1 MNLPIVQLDYYIF
14 VGVLNEQYAQLS
26 SPIRNAVVK
35 SRMAIRRKA
44 APVTLTAEQRTRLER
59 LWFIY
64 GNYGPKSTPG
74 NHSFIQRLIENGI
87 DERPL
92 NHKRTPKSQLPTSEC
107 EACVDQILS
116 EPGHV
121 SESDARHVSR
131 TLHIVTP
138 AGKQQAPPSIDPEL
152 QTILRDMNLHQ
163 LGTRERLNSE
173 DDAPD
178 AA

>member
-1 MNLPIVQLDYYIF
+1 
-14 VGVLNEQYAQLS
+14 
-26 SPIRNAVVK
+26 
-35 SRMAIRRKA
+35 MAIRRKA
-44 APVTLTAEQRTRLER
+44 TPVTLTAEQRTRLER

-92 NHKRTPKSQLPTSEC
+92 NTKRTPKSQIPTQEC
-107 EACVDQILS
+107 EATVDQILS
-116 EPGHV
+116 EPGQG
-121 SESDARHVSR
+121 SESDSRHTVR
-131 TLHIVTP
+131 TLHIVP
-138 AGKQQAPPSIDPEL
+138 ASGKEQSQQSIDPEL
-152 QTILRDMNLHQ
+152 KTILRDMNLRQ
-163 LGTRERLNSE
+163 LSARQSPNGE

>member
-1 MNLPIVQLDYYIF
+1 MHTT
-14 VGVLNEQYAQLS
+14 S

-35 SRMAIRRKA
+35 SGIAISRKA
-44 APVTLTAEQRTRLER
+44 APVTLTAGQRTRLER

-92 NHKRTPKSQLPTSEC
+92 NTKRTPKSQIPTQEC
-107 EACVDQILS
+107 EAFVDKILS
-116 EPGHV
+116 ESRHG
-121 SESDARHVSR
+121 SESDSRYAAR
-131 TLHIVTP
+131 TLHVVP
-138 AGKQQAPPSIDPEL
+138 PSGKEQAQPSIDPEIK
-152 QTILRDMNLHQ
+152 TILRDMNLRQ
-163 LGTRERLNSE
+163 LSTRERLNSE
-173 DDAPD
+173 DDTPD

>member
-1 MNLPIVQLDYYIF
+1 M
-14 VGVLNEQYAQLS
+14 
-26 SPIRNAVVK
+26 RNAVVK
-35 SRMAIRRKA
+35 SRMAKRRKA

-92 NHKRTPKSQLPTSEC
+92 NTKRTPKSQLPTHEC
-107 EACVDQILS
+107 EASVDKILS
-116 EPGHV
+116 EPGHG
-121 SESDARHVSR
+121 SESDPRQAGR
-131 TLHIVTP
+131 TLHVVP
-138 AGKQQAPPSIDPEL
+138 PSGKEQAQPSIDPEIK
-152 QTILRDMNLHQ
+152 TILRDLHLRQ
-163 LGTRERLNSE
+163 LSAKERLYSE

>member
-1 MNLPIVQLDYYIF
+1 
-14 VGVLNEQYAQLS
+14 
-26 SPIRNAVVK
+26 
-35 SRMAIRRKA
+35 MAIRRKA

-92 NHKRTPKSQLPTSEC
+92 NTKRTPKSQIPTQEC
-107 EACVDQILS
+107 EACVDKILS
-116 EPGHV
+116 EPGLE
-121 SESDARHVSR
+121 SESDSRHSGR
-131 TLHIVTP
+131 TLHIV
-138 AGKQQAPPSIDPEL
+138 PPSGREQAQPSIGLEL
-152 QTILRDMNLHQ
+152 QTILRDMKLHQ
-163 LGTRERLNSE
+163 ASIREKLNSE
-173 DDAPD
+173 DDTPD

>member
-1 MNLPIVQLDYYIF
+1 
-14 VGVLNEQYAQLS
+14 
-26 SPIRNAVVK
+26 
-35 SRMAIRRKA
+35 MALRRKA
-44 APVTLTAEQRTRLER
+44 VPVTLTAEQRARLER

-92 NHKRTPKSQLPTSEC
+92 NHKRTPKSQIPPPEC
-107 EACVDQILS
+107 EACVDKILS
-116 EPGHV
+116 EPGHGG
-121 SESDARHVSR
+121 ESDSRHIGR
-131 TLHIVTP
+131 TLHIV
-138 AGKQQAPPSIDPEL
+138 PPSGKEQVQPSINPEV
-152 QTILRDMNLHQ
+152 QTILREMNLRQ
-163 LGTRERLNSE
+163 LGTRGRLNSE

>member
-1 MNLPIVQLDYYIF
+1 
-14 VGVLNEQYAQLS
+14 
-26 SPIRNAVVK
+26 
-35 SRMAIRRKA
+35 MAIRRKA
-44 APVTLTAEQRTRLER
+44 APVTLTAEQRARLER

-92 NHKRTPKSQLPTSEC
+92 NHKRTPKSQIPTLEC
-107 EACVDQILS
+107 EACVNKILS
-116 EPGHV
+116 EPGRGSG
-121 SESDARHVSR
+121 SESDVRRAGH
-131 TLHIVTP
+131 TLHII
-138 AGKQQAPPSIDPEL
+138 PPSGKEQAQPSINTEL

-163 LGTRERLNSE
+163 LNTRERPNSE
-173 DDAPD
+173 DDTPD

>member
-1 MNLPIVQLDYYIF
+1 
-14 VGVLNEQYAQLS
+14 
-26 SPIRNAVVK
+26 
-35 SRMAIRRKA
+35 MAIRRKA

-92 NHKRTPKSQLPTSEC
+92 NSKRTPKSQIPTPEC
-107 EACVDQILS
+107 EAAVDKILS
-116 EPGHV
+116 EPGHG
-121 SESDARHVSR
+121 SEGHSRHAGCA
-131 TLHIVTP
+131 LHII
-138 AGKQQAPPSIDPEL
+138 PPSGKEQAHDSIHPDL
-152 QTILRDMNLHQ
+152 KTILRDMNLHR
-163 LGTRERLNSE
+163 LGARERLNSE